1 VSSIY
6 LIRHGQAG
14 TRDAYDSLSPLGRRQ
29 ARLLGQYFASQSI
42 KFAAA
47 YSGELSRQRQTAQE
61 VRVGYGTFEFPE
73 LTIDSGWNEFDLNR
87 MYQELA
93 PRLCERDADFRREY
107 EFLQQRIHADGGEY
121 GSSVHR
127 RWLPCD
133 TTLVNAW
140 IDGTLA
146 YGGETW
152 EEFRRRVGA
161 RRASGHFA
169 HAEEKIAVFTSA
181 TPIAIWVGLALDID
195 DGRLMKLAGVLHN
208 ASFSMLRLRNNDLRL
223 FNFNATP
230 HLASPELRTFR

>member
-1 VSSIY
+1 VSSVY

-14 TRDAYDSLSPLGRRQ
+14 TRDAYDSLSALGRRQ
-29 ARLLGQYFASQSI
+29 ARLLGEYFASQGI

-47 YSGELSRQRQTAQE
+47 YSGELLRQRQTAEE
-61 VRVGYGTFEFPE
+61 VRAGYGAVEFPE
-73 LTIDSGWNEFDLNR
+73 LTIDSAWNEFDLNR

-93 PRLCERDADFRREY
+93 PRLCEGDAHFRCEY
-107 EFLQQRIHADGGEY
+107 EALQQRIQADGGEL

-133 TTLVNAW
+133 TTVVNAW
-140 IDGTLA
+140 MDGTLG

-161 RRASGHFA
+161 CRASSHFA
-169 HAEEKIAVFTSA
+169 QGRERIAVFSSA
-181 TPIAIWVGLALDID
+181 TPIAIWVGLSLDIE

-208 ASFSMLRLRNNDLRL
+208 ASFSMLQLRNNDLRL

>member
-1 VSSIY
+1 MSSIY

-14 TRDAYDSLSPLGRRQ
+14 TRDAYDSLSRLGRRQ
-29 ARLLGQYFASQSI
+29 ARLLGEYFASQGI

-61 VRVGYGTFEFPE
+61 VQVGYGTVEFPE

-93 PRLCERDADFRREY
+93 PRLCERDVHFRREY

-140 IDGTLA
+140 IDGTPA

-161 RRASGHFA
+161 CRASGHFA
-169 HAEEKIAVFTSA
+169 QAGEKIAVFTSA
-181 TPIAIWVGLALDID
+181 TPIAIWVGLALDIE

-208 ASFSMLRLRNNDLRL
+208 ASFSMLQLRNNDLRL

>member
-1 VSSIY
+1 
-6 LIRHGQAG
+6 
-14 TRDAYDSLSPLGRRQ
+14 
-29 ARLLGQYFASQSI
+29 
-42 KFAAA
+42 
-47 YSGELSRQRQTAQE
+47 
-61 VRVGYGTFEFPE
+61 
-73 LTIDSGWNEFDLNR
+73 

-93 PRLCERDADFRREY
+93 PRLCEQDAHFRREY
-107 EFLQQRIHADGGEY
+107 EFLQQGIHVDGGEY

-133 TTLVNAW
+133 TTVVNAW
-140 IDGTLA
+140 MDGTPA

-161 RRASGHFA
+161 CRASSHFA
-169 HAEEKIAVFTSA
+169 QAGEKIAVFTSA

-208 ASFSMLRLRNNDLRL
+208 ASFSMLQLRNNDLRL